1 MANRLYNQQVSPKG
15 YKRGG
20 GVDVKK
26 AKEFRKN
33 RKTPIKTFFR
43 NTMEGKYTDPTR
55 GTAEPIENFFKRRRK
70 KFKRGGGVT
79 GGTTTTKSESKP
91 KKKNIIQRLRKKYLP
106 TFGEQGAKA
115 RKEGKKV
122 FRSTRDKTKK
132 GKLYYSSKT
141 ADQVKAEKK
150 RMSDRERARVGDKS
164 KQLTDFGAAHR
175 LARKMKKDTF
185 THKGKKYSSL
195 LKGEKPDKI
204 MPELSGKTSKKI
216 KKLIG

>member
-33 RKTPIKTFFR
+33 RKTPIRTFFR
-43 NTMEGKYTDPTR
+43 NTMEGKYMDPR
-55 GTAEPIENFFKRRRK
+55 RSTAEPIENFFKRRRK

-106 TFGEQGAKA
+106 TFGEQFSKAK
-115 RKEGKKV
+115 KEGKKV
-122 FRSTRDKTKK
+122 FRSTRDDTTK
-132 GKLYYSSKT
+132 GKLEYSTKT
-141 ADQVKAEKK
+141 AAEVKAAKK
-150 RMSDRERARVGDKS
+150 RLTDRERARSGDTS
-164 KQLTDFGAAHR
+164 KQLSEKSAAFK
-175 LARKMKKDTF
+175 LARKSGKKTF
-185 THKGKKYSSL
+185 THKGKKYSTL